1 MRSAVVGGIRIE
13 QALDGPRRHLQSL
26 MSRRDFH
33 GFEVEGRTRGYERLD
48 LPADFN
54 RERRLEPFFLA
65 LSAEA
70 AACAGAA
77 S

>member
-1 MRSAVVGGIRIE
+1 
-13 QALDGPRRHLQSL
+13 